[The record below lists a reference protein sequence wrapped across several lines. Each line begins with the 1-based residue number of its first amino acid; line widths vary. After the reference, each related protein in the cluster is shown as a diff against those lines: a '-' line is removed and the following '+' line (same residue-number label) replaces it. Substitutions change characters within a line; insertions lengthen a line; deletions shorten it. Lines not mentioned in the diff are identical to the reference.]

1 MSAVTSQGHAAAVAE
16 LTSDDELA
24 REVLGVAS
32 MFTAAVTGLAGELR
46 DGRPE
51 LAAHLEQL
59 AAEVAGCVLDA
70 VGAWP
75 QAGRR

>member
-1 MSAVTSQGHAAAVAE
+1 MSAVTARRPASLGLA
-16 LTSDDELA
+16 SDDELA
-24 REVLGVAS
+24 RELLSAAS
-32 MFTAAVTGLAGELR
+32 MFTAAVTALAGGLQE
-46 DGRPE
+46 GRPE